1 MDYVI
6 PPHPMSGMDNIT
18 AALLG
23 IVLFHKDYAQ
33 FYKSQFYKYPLMA
46 DCDCADWL
54 NIVRDELGWQ
64 WVARSPNVE

>member
-1 MDYVI
+1 MDNLI

-23 IVLFHKDYAQ
+23 IVLFHKDYT
-33 FYKSQFYKYPLMA
+33 QFYKYPLMA
-46 DCDCADWL
+46 DYDCADWL